1 MSKDIKVKLYSNS
14 SQFNTEMRGIAVQ
27 MKNIKSEFEKN
38 RTAVGVWGNQLRTA
52 QVTARTLSQQLEQ
65 HKQKVKA
72 LERAYAD
79 AAIKKGKDAKETQSL
94 ARRLNNATAQM
105 NRTQHALNETTQ
117 KIKEMESASRR
128 AATRIRQMGQ
138 RMISVGGTMRN
149 VGSSVAMTSGVAFG
163 GLVLTFKDAIQTG
176 MEFEKQMSKVK
187 AISGGTA
194 SEVAKLKEQAKEL
207 GATTVFTASQAAD
220 AQGFLAMAGFKVNDI
235 YDAMPGMLS
244 LAAAGQLELGAAADI
259 TSNIMSSFALKAKE
273 SGHASDV
280 IAYAAANANTNVEQM
295 GEAMKF
301 LAPNAHSLGWG
312 MEESAAAIM
321 AFGDSGLQGT
331 LAGQAFGT
339 SLTRLAAPSRKA
351 AKEIERLGF
360 NFFDAAGNMKS
371 MPEVVAEMEKG
382 MKGMTK
388 EQQAATLK
396 TIVGAEA
403 YKHWTILLQKGSK
416 ALGDNTKALEKSDGA
431 AKKMADTMLDNA
443 HGSIVAFQSALEGA
457 KIKLTESL
465 LPALGDL
472 ANKGS
477 DLIMM
482 FNNLDSGTVQTIAKT
497 AVLATGVLGVTT
509 AVATLTAG
517 IGALLAFTGP
527 VGLAIVG
534 GTALLGGISVATYAY
549 TEQLKNQKKQQ
560 EEARESALLYGEGV
574 SKATQKSASAY
585 VDLREK
591 AELQLFELT
600 RVSGSE
606 AQKMSAK
613 LVETYASMRDQLIQ
627 ELETLKKDVLVVFNA
642 IFEDTDKETQKVGEK
657 AVNRIVGD
665 IDKDIQTAREKLKDL
680 EQLRKETNFDTSKMN
695 ASQQKRF
702 KEDLAFFEEL
712 TMKFAANQKE
722 AMAMQKAVT
731 EQQGQLSFKQAKE
744 YNDKIKKVYDDGKKA
759 AKEDYEYMTDVIE
772 KLYAQGIIKT
782 AGERDAYLNKLE
794 AIRQESLAK
803 NTASYE
809 ENSRTLFS
817 KMARDGKLLDLETGK
832 ALDRQDE
839 FISNSMGIMVK
850 IEESEAQY
858 QERWAARQIDFL
870 QKLGQSKEEAIE
882 TTQQALEE
890 FYQGMGDS
898 EGKAREKASQM
909 VANVEGELDKP
920 TSAEQSGKKVA
931 EDFSAGLKQST
942 PAVIGGGTVL
952 QQALNNSLS
961 ADNTT
966 PAQAGQNKG
975 NAFRTGINST
985 KPGNA
990 QAGASVLQSALS
1002 EMRKG
1007 GGQANA
1013 AGQNKGNKH
1022 KAGLTSTKGANT
1034 SAAGSLSS
1042 SVTSNLAKTSDGG
1055 GGKKAG
1061 TELASGV
1068 LSKKGSANTAGKSVA
1083 NSAKTGLKSVKTHS
1097 VGSDFVTG
1105 FINGMGSQNGSLF
1118 SAAWNL
1124 GKSALRSLKKSIDS
1138 HSPSKLTKAEG
1149 NNFSDGFALG
1159 IEDKAKSVKQS
1170 AAFMAQNAMTSF
1182 KQELNQ
1188 MAFNIKGAADQL
1200 ISMKSELTIR
1210 NEVDTPAL
1218 NQKLDALITLLSQ
1231 QQSGGSGQAALP
1243 QQPIIIHP
1251 AAVHMDGQQIATI
1264 AFEKGDGRILDQKA
1278 ADRYNQSAYKGG
1290 VRG

>member
-1 MSKDIKVKLYSNS
+1 MSKDIKVRLYSNS
-14 SQFNTEMRGIAVQ
+14 SEFKKEMSACAVQ
-27 MKNIKSEFEKN
+27 MKNLKSEFEKN
-38 RTAVGVWGNQLRTA
+38 RTAVGVWGNELKTA
-52 QVTARTLSQQLEQ
+52 QVTEKTLTQQLET
-65 HKQKVKA
+65 HKRRVKA

-79 AAIKKGKDAKETQSL
+79 AAIKKGKDIKETQTL
-94 ARRLNNATAQM
+94 ARRLNNATAAM
-105 NRTQHALNETTQ
+105 NKTQNALNSTTQ
-117 KIKEMESASRR
+117 RIKTLEEAAKRASSRV
-128 AATRIRQMGQ
+128 RIMGE
-138 RMISVGGTMRN
+138 RMDSIGGKMRS
-149 VGSSVAMTSGVAFG
+149 VGSSVAMTSGIAFG
-163 GLVLTFKDAIQTG
+163 ALALSLRDAVKVG
-176 MEFEKQMSKVK
+176 MDFEKQMSKVQ
-187 AISGGTA
+187 AISGGSA
-194 SEVAKLKEQAKEL
+194 AEIAKLREQAKEL

-259 TSNIMSSFALKAKE
+259 TSNIMSAFALKAKE

-301 LAPNAHSLGWG
+301 LAPNANSLGWG

-321 AFGDSGLQGT
+321 AFGDAGLQGSI
-331 LAGQAFGT
+331 AGQAFGT
-339 SLTRLAAPSRKA
+339 SLIRLASPTGKA
-351 AKEIERLGF
+351 SKLVKKLGF
-360 NFFDAAGNMKS
+360 DFFDAAGNMKS
-371 MPEVVAEMEKG
+371 MPEVVEEMEKG
-382 MKGMTK
+382 LKGMTK
-388 EQQAATLK
+388 EQQAAALK

-403 YKHWTILLQKGSK
+403 YKHWAVLLQKGSK

-606 AQKMSAK
+606 AEKMSSDI
-613 LVETYASMRDQLIQ
+613 VQTYSNMRDQLIQ
-627 ELETLKKDVLVVFNA
+627 ELEGLKKDALVVLKGIYANTSEKTKKA
-642 IFEDTDKETQKVGEK
+642 GEKMTDK
-657 AVNRIVGD
+657 IVGS
-665 IDKDIQTAREKLKDL
+665 IDKDKQEARDKLK
-680 EQLRKETNFDTSKMN
+680 QLRELEKETRLILANMN
-695 ASQQKRF
+695 ASQRQRF
-702 KEDLAFFEEL
+702 DEITSYFAKASS
-712 TMKFAANQKE
+712 KFAANQKE
-722 AMAMQKAVT
+722 ALAMQKAVT
-731 EQQGQLSFKQAKE
+731 EQQGELSFKQAQKY
-744 YNDKIKKVYDDGKKA
+744 YNDINKVYKDGAKA
-759 AKEDYEYMTDVIE
+759 AQKDMEHSKTVIE
-772 KLYAQGIIKT
+772 KLFAQGYMEPEQRKAAL
-782 AGERDAYLNKLE
+782 AGIVAANNE
-794 AIRQESLAK
+794 AIAQ
-803 NTASYE
+803 NTAQYE
-809 ENSRTLFS
+809 KNLSSLFS
-817 KMARDGKLLDLETGK
+817 KMSRDGKLLDFETGK
-832 ALDRQDE
+832 AFEKQKEFVTNSLGMVQEFDE
-839 FISNSMGIMVK
+839 NDANWK
-850 IEESEAQY
+850 
-858 QERWAARQIDFL
+858 ERWAARQIDFL
-870 QKLGQSKEEAIE
+870 QELGNSKEQAIEKVQKGLEEFNQGIGLSAEDAREEAI
-882 TTQQALEE
+882 
-890 FYQGMGDS
+890 
-898 EGKAREKASQM
+898 QM
-909 VANVEGELDKP
+909 VANLENELNKP
-920 TSAEQSGKKVA
+920 TNAGQSGKKVA
-931 EDFSAGLKQST
+931 EDFSAGLKQSA

-1159 IEDKAKSVKQS
+1159 IEDKAKNVKQS

-1231 QQSGGSGQAALP
+1231 QQSGGAGQVAIP

-1251 AAVHMDGQQIATI
+1251 APVHMDGQQIATI

-1278 ADRYNQSAYKGG
+1278 ADRYNQNAYKGG
-1290 VRG
+1290 VRS

>member
-371 MPEVVAEMEKG
+371 MPQVVAEMEKG

-431 AKKMADTMLDNA
+431 A
-443 HGSIVAFQSALEGA
+443 
-457 KIKLTESL
+457 
-465 LPALGDL
+465 
-472 ANKGS
+472 
-477 DLIMM
+477 
-482 FNNLDSGTVQTIAKT
+482 
-497 AVLATGVLGVTT
+497 
-509 AVATLTAG
+509 
-517 IGALLAFTGP
+517 
-527 VGLAIVG
+527 
-534 GTALLGGISVATYAY
+534 
-549 TEQLKNQKKQQ
+549 
-560 EEARESALLYGEGV
+560 
-574 SKATQKSASAY
+574 
-585 VDLREK
+585 
-591 AELQLFELT
+591 
-600 RVSGSE
+600 
-606 AQKMSAK
+606 
-613 LVETYASMRDQLIQ
+613 
-627 ELETLKKDVLVVFNA
+627 
-642 IFEDTDKETQKVGEK
+642 
-657 AVNRIVGD
+657 
-665 IDKDIQTAREKLKDL
+665 
-680 EQLRKETNFDTSKMN
+680 
-695 ASQQKRF
+695 
-702 KEDLAFFEEL
+702 
-712 TMKFAANQKE
+712 
-722 AMAMQKAVT
+722 
-731 EQQGQLSFKQAKE
+731 
-744 YNDKIKKVYDDGKKA
+744 
-759 AKEDYEYMTDVIE
+759 
-772 KLYAQGIIKT
+772 
-782 AGERDAYLNKLE
+782 
-794 AIRQESLAK
+794 
-803 NTASYE
+803 
-809 ENSRTLFS
+809 
-817 KMARDGKLLDLETGK
+817 
-832 ALDRQDE
+832 
-839 FISNSMGIMVK
+839 
-850 IEESEAQY
+850 
-858 QERWAARQIDFL
+858 
-870 QKLGQSKEEAIE
+870 
-882 TTQQALEE
+882 
-890 FYQGMGDS
+890 
-898 EGKAREKASQM
+898 
-909 VANVEGELDKP
+909 
-920 TSAEQSGKKVA
+920 
-931 EDFSAGLKQST
+931 
-942 PAVIGGGTVL
+942 
-952 QQALNNSLS
+952 
-961 ADNTT
+961 
-966 PAQAGQNKG
+966 
-975 NAFRTGINST
+975 
-985 KPGNA
+985 
-990 QAGASVLQSALS
+990 
-1002 EMRKG
+1002 
-1007 GGQANA
+1007 
-1013 AGQNKGNKH
+1013 
-1022 KAGLTSTKGANT
+1022 
-1034 SAAGSLSS
+1034 
-1042 SVTSNLAKTSDGG
+1042 
-1055 GGKKAG
+1055 
-1061 TELASGV
+1061 
-1068 LSKKGSANTAGKSVA
+1068 
-1083 NSAKTGLKSVKTHS
+1083 
-1097 VGSDFVTG
+1097 
-1105 FINGMGSQNGSLF
+1105 
-1118 SAAWNL
+1118 
-1124 GKSALRSLKKSIDS
+1124 
-1138 HSPSKLTKAEG
+1138 
-1149 NNFSDGFALG
+1149 
-1159 IEDKAKSVKQS
+1159 
-1170 AAFMAQNAMTSF
+1170 
-1182 KQELNQ
+1182 
-1188 MAFNIKGAADQL
+1188 
-1200 ISMKSELTIR
+1200 
-1210 NEVDTPAL
+1210 
-1218 NQKLDALITLLSQ
+1218 
-1231 QQSGGSGQAALP
+1231 
-1243 QQPIIIHP
+1243 
-1251 AAVHMDGQQIATI
+1251 
-1264 AFEKGDGRILDQKA
+1264 
-1278 ADRYNQSAYKGG
+1278 
-1290 VRG
+1290 

>member
-14 SQFNTEMRGIAVQ
+14 SEFKQEMRACAVQ
-27 MKNIKSEFEKN
+27 MKNLKSEFEKN
-38 RTAVGVWGNQLRTA
+38 RTAVGVWGNSLKTA
-52 QVTARTLSQQLEQ
+52 QVTEKSLTQELEN
-65 HKQKVKA
+65 HKRKVKA

-79 AAIKKGKDAKETQSL
+79 SAIKKGKDAKETQTL

-105 NRTQHALNETTQ
+105 NKTQNALNSTTQ
-117 KIKEMESASRR
+117 RIKALEEAAKRASS
-128 AATRIRQMGQ
+128 RIRIMGE
-138 RMISVGGTMRN
+138 RMDSIGGKMRS
-149 VGSSVAMTSGVAFG
+149 VGSSVAMTSGIAFG
-163 GLVLTFKDAIQTG
+163 ALALSLRDAVQVGID
-176 MEFEKQMSKVK
+176 FEKQMSKVQ
-187 AISGGTA
+187 AISGGSA
-194 SEVAKLKEQAKEL
+194 AEIAKLREQAKEL

-244 LAAAGQLELGAAADI
+244 LAAAGQLELGMAADI
-259 TSNIMSSFALKAKE
+259 TSNIMSAFALKAKE

-301 LAPNAHSLGWG
+301 LAPNANSLGWG

-321 AFGDSGLQGT
+321 AFGDAGLQGSI
-331 LAGQAFGT
+331 AGQAFGT
-339 SLTRLAAPSRKA
+339 SLIRLASPTGKA
-351 AKEIERLGF
+351 SKLVKKLGF
-360 NFFDAAGNMKS
+360 DFFDAAGNMKS
-371 MPEVVAEMEKG
+371 MPEVVEEMEKG
-382 MKGMTK
+382 LKGMTK
-388 EQQAATLK
+388 EQQAAALK

-403 YKHWTILLQKGSK
+403 YKHWAVLLQKGSK

-560 EEARESALLYGEGV
+560 EEARESALLYGDGV
-574 SKATQKSASAY
+574 SKATKKSASAY

-627 ELETLKKDVLVVFNA
+627 ELEGLKKDALVVLKGLYA
-642 IFEDTDKETQKVGEK
+642 DTDEKTKKAGEK
-657 AVNRIVGD
+657 MTDKMVGA
-665 IDKDIQTAREKLKDL
+665 IDKDMQEARNKLK
-680 EQLRKETNFDTSKMN
+680 QLNALQKETGLVSSNMN
-695 ASQQKRF
+695 ASQKKQF
-702 KEDLAFFEEL
+702 NDIVSYFEL
-712 TMKFAANQKE
+712 STSKFAANQKE
-722 AMAMQKAVT
+722 ALAMQKVVT
-731 EQQGQLSFKQAKE
+731 DQQGQLSFKQAQK
-744 YNDKIKKVYDDGKKA
+744 YNNDIKKVYDDGKQA
-759 AKEDYEYMTDVIE
+759 AKKDMEYRNDVIE
-772 KLYAQGIIKT
+772 KLFAQGYIEAEQRRSLLSKST
-782 AGERDAYLNKLE
+782 ADYNTA
-794 AIRQESLAK
+794 LAK
-803 NTASYE
+803 NTDAYE
-809 ENSRTLFS
+809 KNSSALFS
-817 KMARDGKLLDLETGK
+817 KMSRDGKLLDLETGK

-850 IEESEAQY
+850 TEESEAQY

-890 FYQGMGDS
+890 FYQGMGMTQ
-898 EGKAREKASQM
+898 EQAREEASQM

-1159 IEDKAKSVKQS
+1159 IEDKAKNVKQS

-1231 QQSGGSGQAALP
+1231 QQSGGAGQAAIP

-1278 ADRYNQSAYKGG
+1278 ADRYNQNAYKGG
-1290 VRG
+1290 VRS